1 MILKYIGYAFQDLKL
16 EEDYQNIVPGAKAV
30 LIYSDGTREFFN
42 KQGLFMKKVDRFG
55 NAISVNYNRDDIT
68 ITNVNGSTITM
79 VANND
84 TSGRTYV
91 VTLPNGHQISL

>member
-1 MILKYIGYAFQDLKL
+1 MVITMLLQFSQIILEDGRTYSIGKVDMAGSHDFKIYGYAFQDLKL

-55 NAISVNYNRDDIT
+55 NAISEI
-68 ITNVNGSTITM
+68 
-79 VANND
+79 
-84 TSGRTYV
+84 
-91 VTLPNGHQISL
+91 IS